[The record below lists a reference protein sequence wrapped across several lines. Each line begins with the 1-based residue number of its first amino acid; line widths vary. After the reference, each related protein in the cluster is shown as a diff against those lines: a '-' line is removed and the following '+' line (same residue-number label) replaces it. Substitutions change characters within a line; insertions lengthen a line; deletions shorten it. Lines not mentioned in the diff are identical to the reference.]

1 MEEAVK
7 KNHMH
12 AAAVDHKSKKTLA
25 KPIGFSYHRLAQ
37 KAGRRIECQVF
48 FLHVFLPA
56 VDGSGLQCV
65 SMILIRLVLVLT
77 DLRELFVDLLYN

>member
-1 MEEAVK
+1 MEGAVT
-7 KNHMH
+7 
-12 AAAVDHKSKKTLA
+12 KTTCMLQPWTTSPR
-25 KPIGFSYHRLAQ
+25 KHWQNRFVSPITGWHRKQA
-37 KAGRRIECQVF
+37 EVF

-65 SMILIRLVLVLT
+65 SMILIRLVLFLT